1 MTPKKPMIPENST
14 ISDSLANQTSA
25 IPANPITS
33 IEHLIEAQISFTQ
46 QWLQQQSEPLAIEAW
61 QWLGEQPM
69 SRYVSSQD
77 LQNLI
82 NDWLLSRPMSAVM
95 RRDIRDILHSLIYH
109 PINDDVSLTELVD
122 EVQIHTLATYI
133 SRHEPQRNGVI
144 HALIGNEAFA
154 DLLTKTLYHA
164 INDFMEN
171 TLDKAGGVGKLMKMG
186 RSSFEKA
193 TNRNLDEKLQT
204 YLNRNIRDLASKAE
218 ANAQAHLS
226 NEEVSR
232 LIITG
237 WARIKDQPISQ
248 IQNYL
253 DADID
258 NGSIPHLEASVQ
270 QSYER
275 LRLSPYIHSLVT
287 AGVETW
293 YDNHQSDTIATLAAS
308 ANIDETAIAQL
319 TKALIPIVHE
329 AIDSDWLTA
338 NMRQMLEAFYKQVD
352 IKSALSSPI

>member
-1 MTPKKPMIPENST
+1 MISENP
-14 ISDSLANQTSA
+14 LNQTLALAAS
-25 IPANPITS
+25 NPIIS
-33 IEHLIEAQISFTQ
+33 IAHLIEAQISFTQ
-46 QWLQQQSEPLAIEAW
+46 QWLLQRAQPLAIEAW

-69 SRYVSSQD
+69 SHYVSSED
-77 LQNLI
+77 LQSLI
-82 NDWLLSRPMSAVM
+82 NEWLLGQPMSAVI
-95 RRDIRDILHSLIYH
+95 RSDIRDILQTLIYH
-109 PINDDVSLTELVD
+109 PVNDDVPLTELVD
-122 EVQIHTLATYI
+122 DAQIHTLATYI
-133 SRHEPQRNGVI
+133 SRHEQQRNGVI
-144 HALIGNEAFA
+144 HALIGNEAFS

-237 WARIKDQPISQ
+237 WSRIKDQPISQ

-253 DADID
+253 DADIN
-258 NGSIPHLEASVQ
+258 NGSIVHLEASVQ

-275 LRLSPYIHSLVT
+275 LRLSPYVHSLV
-287 AGVETW
+287 AASVETW
-293 YDNHQSDTIATLAAS
+293 YANHQSDTIATLAAS

-319 TKALIPIVHE
+319 IKTLIPIVHE

-338 NMRQMLEAFYKQVD
+338 SMRQMLEAFYKQIEV
-352 IKSALSSPI
+352 KEALSLPAS